1 MERNRRFTA
10 VELLVL
16 LGIIAVLAAMMLP
29 ALAKAREKAK
39 EIEKSKNRRGNAVRV
54 VEKPRQGAQPAP
66 IFTDNG
72 YEDKLRELEKR
83 CDKLETDV
91 EFLKKLYIE
100 KK

>member
-10 VELLVL
+10 VELLVV

-39 EIEKSKNRRGNAVRV
+39 EIEKNKDRRGNAVRV
-54 VEKPRQGAQPAP
+54 VEKPRQDAQPAP

-72 YEDKLRELEKR
+72 CEDKLRELEKR